1 MENVLKAEKE
11 LGSGTGQIKLRYVYD
26 MFISRFGWVA
36 KVIPFPTFSAFV
48 DEALDKM
55 RDMLAD
61 NDKLKAYV
69 GIPLSRKLKN

>member
-1 MENVLKAEKE
+1 MKTTNGDVVTQFDLHQDEEVGL
-11 LGSGTGQIKLRYVYD
+11 IKIDLLS
-26 MFISRFGWVA
+26 I
-36 KVIPFPTFSAFV
+36 
-48 DEALDKM
+48 EALDKM